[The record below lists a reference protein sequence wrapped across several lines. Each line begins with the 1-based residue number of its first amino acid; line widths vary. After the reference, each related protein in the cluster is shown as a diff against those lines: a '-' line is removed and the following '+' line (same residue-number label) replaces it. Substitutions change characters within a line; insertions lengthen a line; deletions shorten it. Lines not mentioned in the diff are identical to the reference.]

1 MYGVCTLFHSVGGDR
16 TSILSQLGRR
26 ISTEDVRVF
35 LQVTSM
41 FGTEK
46 RKDTDKKTFCGI
58 LNSEVF
64 NSSSCY

>member
-41 FGTEK
+41 FGTENHK
-46 RKDTDKKTFCGI
+46 EEGYGQKDLSWYFKF
-58 LNSEVF
+58 
-64 NSSSCY
+64 